1 MNKLMIAAG
10 LLTGSLLLGACT
22 VNPRYAQL
30 SDDRGRAYET
40 ARFNQIINL
49 EAGFSAVLVE
59 GIDGQAGDLTYKKYQ
74 DSFKVKTPPAPVFNL
89 NLGPG
94 GN

>member
-1 MNKLMIAAG
+1 MNKLMIATG
-10 LLTGSLLLGACT
+10 LLAVSFLLGACA
-22 VNPRYAQL
+22 VNPRYAAL
-30 SDDRGRAYET
+30 SDDMGRSYET
-40 ARFNQIINL
+40 ARFNQIINP
-49 EAGFSAVLVE
+49 EAGLSAMPME

-74 DSFKVKTPPAPVFNL
+74 AGFKVKTPPTPVFNL

>member
-1 MNKLMIAAG
+1 MITAV
-10 LLTGSLLLGACT
+10 LLTGTLFFFVFA
-22 VNPRYAQL
+22 NPRYVQF
-30 SDDRGRAYET
+30 DNDRGRSYEI
-40 ARFNQIINL
+40 ARFHQIINP
-49 EAGFSAVLVE
+49 EAGLSAMPVE

-74 DSFKVKTPPAPVFNL
+74 DGFKVKTPPAPVFNL